1 MAPRSN
7 NDLRIDDTPSDLSD
21 KSVMD
26 TLQMIK
32 SMRRRNY
39 KVAISAFESQLG
51 CSVNPFAYYN
61 SKICLNTLVLV
72 DIKINFWKKVY

>member
-7 NDLRIDDTPSDLSD
+7 YDLQIDDTPSDLSD

-51 CSVNPFAYYN
+51 CSTMKCFT
-61 SKICLNTLVLV
+61 SHTI
-72 DIKINFWKKVY
+72 

>member
-1 MAPRSN
+1 MAPKSN

-51 CSVNPFAYYN
+51 CSTVYPF
-61 SKICLNTLVLV
+61 
-72 DIKINFWKKVY
+72 VYPSIRKSA

>member
-1 MAPRSN
+1 MAPMSN
-7 NDLRIDDTPSDLSD
+7 NDLQIDDTPSDLSD

-51 CSVNPFAYYN
+51 CSIVILFA
-61 SKICLNTLVLV
+61 SV
-72 DIKINFWKKVY
+72 

>member
-7 NDLRIDDTPSDLSD
+7 NDLQIDDTPSDLSD

-39 KVAISAFESQLG
+39 KVAISAFESQLVRFE
-51 CSVNPFAYYN
+51 SQ
-61 SKICLNTLVLV
+61 K
-72 DIKINFWKKVY
+72 

>member
-1 MAPRSN
+1 MAPMSN
-7 NDLRIDDTPSDLSD
+7 NDLKLDDTPSDLSD

-51 CSVNPFAYYN
+51 CSTVNRFTFHT
-61 SKICLNTLVLV
+61 I
-72 DIKINFWKKVY
+72 